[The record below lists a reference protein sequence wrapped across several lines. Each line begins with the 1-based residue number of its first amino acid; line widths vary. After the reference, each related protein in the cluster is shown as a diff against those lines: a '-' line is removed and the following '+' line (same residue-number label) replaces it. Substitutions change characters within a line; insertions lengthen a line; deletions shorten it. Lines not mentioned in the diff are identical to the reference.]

1 MTGIK
6 KAEKPVSAFQQE
18 QFRLQ
23 VRNPRRYFGINLVRG
38 FSESV
43 IKESD

>member
-1 MTGIK
+1 VTGIK

-23 VRNPRRYFGINLVRG
+23 VRNPRRYFGINLVSAG
-38 FSESV
+38 FL
-43 IKESD
+43 